1 LPVRDDGGCVGC
13 PCRGAETHGRG
24 GHWSFVGRYN
34 RIFAASAATE
44 FSRGFEPT
52 DRGATQSSPSRQR
65 RMNAVRRGFVRVEST
80 QGVFPVAIPF
90 TSQGLY
96 STVAD
101 ATENDWWATVIRGF
115 KPTAKF
121 SCRYAAEMRCSPRP
135 TAHVHGF
142 PSYGVG
148 IPKSTPLCAGNHDT
162 AGLRSSCVASATVEF
177 SPAFQRRG
185 TGFNPRI
192 TAPPMPPSR
201 QRRLN
206 LARRFNAGVWV
217 STHGSRLPT
226 HPHAGRTPA
235 LPASSRSDG

>member
-1 LPVRDDGGCVGC
+1 MSTW
-13 PCRGAETHGRG
+13 AGRPRLT
-24 GHWSFVGRYN
+24 FTRRY
-34 RIFAASAATE
+34 ATE
-44 FSRGFEPT
+44 TKLGGAAVRGLKPIVGEPT
-52 DRGATQSSPSRQR
+52 
-65 RMNAVRRGFVRVEST
+65 
-80 QGVFPVAIPF
+80 
-90 TSQGLY
+90 
-96 STVAD
+96 
-101 ATENDWWATVIRGF
+101 IRGL

-121 SCRYAAEMRCSPRP
+121 SGRYAAEMRCSPRP

-148 IPKSTPLCAGNHDT
+148 IPKSTSLCAGNHDT
-162 AGLRSSCVASATVEF
+162 AGLRSSRVASATVEF

-185 TGFNPRI
+185 MGFNPRI

-226 HPHAGRTPA
+226 HPHAGGTPA